1 MFLREVLEND
11 KEEILKIYEEY
22 VNSEPIEGIDTFE
35 GIRNFEHLEKMSFEE
50 WYEELEK
57 NKNKENLPLEFS
69 PQTSYLV
76 IKDNEIVGI
85 LNARW
90 ERVPIL
96 VLYGGLIGY
105 SIRPKFRGMGYANEM
120 LKLGLE
126 KFKER
131 NINEVIISSKDFN
144 IPSIKV
150 IERNNGIKEKEY
162 KNPDDG
168 YNYYVYTIKI

>member
-35 GIRNFEHLEKMSFEE
+35 GIRNFEHLENMSFEE

-57 NKNKENLPLEFS
+57 NKNKKNLPLEFS